1 MEFAGGK
8 DMSGKLA
15 VRKVES
21 ASDWRAFFEFPW
33 QVYKNDPNWVPP
45 LLSMRRDLLA
55 KDKNPDWKSME
66 GDYYAAWRDDEIVGT
81 IAAYVNPGHNEAND
95 ERIGWFG
102 AFDVYDDQ
110 EAATGLLETAADWVR
125 SKGCDA
131 ICGPQTFTN
140 HGDYGLLVDGF
151 TRPILLMPYN
161 PSCYQR
167 LVECAGFKKREDL
180 YSFHISRDQANQIG
194 LLERL
199 QRITQS
205 VTRRSKITIRPMDR
219 KHLREEFV
227 LMKDIYNEAWRDTR
241 GFVPMTPAELE
252 DLVRSLGRLL
262 DPDFVFFAYVAGEPV
277 GFVMAVPD
285 FNQVLKKAAPYPGV
299 PETFT
304 LLRALWYWKIQRV
317 IDWVRLAFLGV
328 KPAYREKGV
337 DVALCATVLEACLRN
352 PRIEHADSSWLAEGN
367 YKMVNVARSLG
378 LEIYKTHRVYEKRF
392 ADSGR

>member
-1 MEFAGGK
+1 
-8 DMSGKLA
+8 MSGKLT

-21 ASDWRAFFEFPW
+21 ASDWRALFEFPW

-45 LLSMRRDLLA
+45 LLSMRRDLLD
-55 KDKNPDWKSME
+55 KEKNPDWKSME

-81 IAAYVNPGHNEAND
+81 IAAYVNPGNNEASD

-110 EAATGLLETAADWVR
+110 EAATGLLETAAEWVR

-161 PSCYQR
+161 PSSYQR

-180 YSFHISRDQANQIG
+180 YSFHISRDQANQID

-227 LMKDIYNEAWRDTR
+227 LLKDIYNEAWSDTR
-241 GFVPMTPAELE
+241 GFVPMTPAELD
-252 DLVRSLGRLL
+252 DLVQSLGRLL

-285 FNQVLKKAAPYPGV
+285 FNQVLKKASPRPGV
-299 PETFT
+299 PEMFT

-352 PRIEHADSSWLAEGN
+352 PRIGHADSSWLAEGN

>member
-8 DMSGKLA
+8 DMSGKLT

-21 ASDWRAFFEFPW
+21 ASDWRALFEFPW

-45 LLSMRRDLLA
+45 LLSMRRDLLD
-55 KDKNPDWKSME
+55 KEKNPDWKSME

-81 IAAYVNPGHNEAND
+81 IAAYVNPGNNEASD

-110 EAATGLLETAADWVR
+110 EAATGLLETAAEWVR

-161 PSCYQR
+161 PSSYQR

-180 YSFHISRDQANQIG
+180 YSFHISRDQANQID

-227 LMKDIYNEAWRDTR
+227 LLKDIYNEAWSDTR
-241 GFVPMTPAELE
+241 GFVPMTPAELD
-252 DLVRSLGRLL
+252 DLVQSLGRLL

-285 FNQVLKKAAPYPGV
+285 FNQVLKKASPRPGV
-299 PETFT
+299 PEMFT

-352 PRIEHADSSWLAEGN
+352 PRIGHADSSWLAEGN